1 MAETTSPLKT
11 QRKTEINR
19 CVQEIRAMISS
30 NGVSRSTLSE
40 VKARL
45 LGLATHQELFN
56 TDIFPVQDGDDGSSL
71 YLLSEDVNHE
81 YALYAFSET
90 RGNMTPPHDHTTW
103 AVIAGIEG
111 EELNKFYDRVDDRK
125 SKGHAEIR
133 EMHSEVVSIGT
144 GVTLLPED
152 IHSIHC
158 LVEQPTLNFHLYGR
172 SIEHLPERKSFD
184 MAAGTYKHFPANPN
198 IHK

>member
-1 MAETTSPLKT
+1 
-11 QRKTEINR
+11 
-19 CVQEIRAMISS
+19 
-30 NGVSRSTLSE
+30 
-40 VKARL
+40 
-45 LGLATHQELFN
+45 
-56 TDIFPVQDGDDGSSL
+56 
-71 YLLSEDVNHE
+71 
-81 YALYAFSET
+81 
-90 RGNMTPPHDHTTW
+90 
-103 AVIAGIEG
+103 
-111 EELNKFYDRVDDRK
+111 
-125 SKGHAEIR
+125 
-133 EMHSEVVSIGT
+133 MHSEVVSIGT